1 MKNSTQLTDAQVRK
15 IKPSEKKVKYPDGK
29 GLYLEVIP
37 ADGMHCRMKFQ
48 ILCKEIFLVLTKGS
62 NDFTRVVM
70 SFWRIRTGF
79 DCPY

>member
-1 MKNSTQLTDAQVRK
+1 M
-15 IKPSEKKVKYPDGK
+15 
-29 GLYLEVIP
+29 YLEVIP

-48 ILCKEIFLVLTKGS
+48 ILGKEIFLVLTKGS

>member
-1 MKNSTQLTDAQVRK
+1 MLTDAQIRK
-15 IKPSEKKVKYPDGK
+15 IKPLEKKTKYPDEK

-48 ILCKEIFLVLTKGS
+48 ILGKEIFLVLTKGS

>member
-1 MKNSTQLTDAQVRK
+1 MLTDVKIRK
-15 IKPSEKKVKYPDGK
+15 IKPLEKKTKYPDEK
-29 GLYLEVIP
+29 GMYLEVSP
-37 ADGMHCRMKFQ
+37 SGSMHWRMKFQ
-48 ILCKEIFLVLTKGS
+48 ILGKEIFLVLTKGS